1 MSTPTLDQ
9 TAVVP
14 APGPAARDVDTVPF
28 VELFNNRVQGVVSA
42 SSDPNRVYCAF
53 LEAGTGN
60 YYSSTNNNRPDA
72 GMDKRMRWLLEEAVK
87 QFGLERVA
95 RYLQVP
101 GDPTKLKGYYDIISL
116 LMRKGRVK
124 QEPAGTVFAR
134 FLDYLRHVE
143 LPAGVSPL
151 PEMSWF
157 VTR

>member
-1 MSTPTLDQ
+1 MSTPILDN
-9 TAVVP
+9 TAVVASPSP
-14 APGPAARDVDTVPF
+14 AVRDVDTVPF

-72 GMDKRMRWLLEEAVK
+72 GMSKRMGWLLEEAVK
-87 QFGLERVA
+87 QFGVLRVA

-101 GDPTKLKGYYDIISL
+101 GDPAKITSYHDIMSQ
-116 LMRKGRVK
+116 LMRRGRMK

-134 FLDYLRHVE
+134 FLNYLRHVE
-143 LPAGVSPL
+143 LPSGTGPM
-151 PEMSWF
+151 PEMTWF
-157 VTR
+157 VNR